1 MRNNT
6 VAHITKIKVRGYHI
20 DLYGH
25 VNNARY
31 LEFLEEARWAM
42 LDDTVDREKW
52 HTAGY
57 GLSVVNININY
68 KYPANM
74 GDDLEIQS
82 SVSKIGNKSI
92 LFDQQIVLAS
102 DSTPVAD
109 ALVTFVLVNRKT
121 GHAITLTG
129 KIRKDLEKLFTLF
142 NQ

>member
-1 MRNNT
+1 MT
-6 VAHITKIKVRGYHI
+6 HKTKIKVRGYHI

-42 LDDTVDREKW
+42 LDDTVDHEKW

-57 GLSVVNININY
+57 GLAVVNININY
-68 KYPANM
+68 KHPANM
-74 GDDLEIQS
+74 GDDLEILS

-92 LFDQQIVLAS
+92 IFDQRIVLAS

-121 GHAITLTG
+121 GRAITLTG
-129 KIRKDLEKLFTLF
+129 EIYKNLENLFARL